1 MERISK
7 VRAMVFLSIFLLVF
21 VLYAAKL
28 FDLQIIETKGDT
40 NNMTTYT
47 SLTRVKAARGDILD
61 RNGNILVGNRASYD
75 LVFNHYVIESADG
88 VNDYLYRLVLK
99 CRELGVEY
107 FDHFPV
113 TQTRPFAYTHEE
125 YTAAWRNYFQSFLQD
140 RGIDSDISATL
151 LIQKLRARYELP
163 EEWTDE
169 EARAVIGLRYEFDL
183 RGVANLS
190 NYVFI
195 QDISDEHLSTL
206 LELNTPGLMVES
218 STVREYHT
226 KYAAHILG
234 YVSAMNE
241 KQWAEYKEQGYAMDA
256 HVGQTGFEKAFE
268 YELHATDG
276 TRVDVVDREGT
287 IIQQFWAN
295 EYDENGK
302 VIGQKVPQAGNNVET
317 TLDITLQQ
325 VAEDE
330 LAKAME
336 WVKNPELNTEVGQHV
351 GHDAQGAAVVVMEVK
366 TGDILAMASY
376 PTFDLSTFVEDFQ
389 KLSEDPLKPMYNRA
403 LQGAYPPGSS
413 FKIVT
418 TIAAMNNGIINA
430 ESEIEDKGLFTELDF
445 NRSCLLWSNVRATH
459 GFINAA
465 EALEASCN
473 YFFYTLGYQLHQLD
487 NENKKLN
494 EVSAAMGL
502 GEPTGVELP
511 ENVGWRADPESKR
524 RQHGENSLDGQWFP
538 GDSILSAIGQSENR
552 FTPLQLCVY
561 ACTLA
566 NRGTR
571 MKATFLN
578 RVVSSD
584 YRTLVFENE
593 PKIMSQFEICNDAYI
608 SYMEGMQRVI
618 YNNLGTARKLFNGF
632 NDEEHTFPSDIRV
645 CAKTGTAQTFESWSD
660 HGAFICFAPA
670 DNPQIA
676 VALYGE
682 RIAHPTNIAP
692 VAEAIMKAYFTAQ
705 RASTVAVYE
714 NKLS

>member
-7 VRAMVFLSIFLLVF
+7 VRAMVFLGIFLLVF

-28 FDLQIIETKGDT
+28 FDMQIIETKGDT

-88 VNDYLYRLVLK
+88 VNEYLYTLVKK
-99 CRELGVEY
+99 CQEIGVEY

-113 TQTRPFAYTHEE
+113 TKTRPFAYTHED
-125 YTAAWRNYFQSFLQD
+125 YSSTWRGYYQSFLQD

-151 LIQKLRARYELP
+151 LIQKLRKRYELP

-218 STVREYHT
+218 STVREYYT
-226 KYAAHILG
+226 TYAAHILG

-241 KQWAEYKEQGYAMDA
+241 KQWADYKSQGYAMDA
-256 HVGQTGFEKAFE
+256 WVGQTGFEKAFE

-276 TRVDVVDREGT
+276 TRVDVVDKEGT
-287 IIQQFWAN
+287 IIKQYWAN
-295 EYDENGK
+295 IYDENGK

-317 TLDITLQQ
+317 TLDINLQK

-330 LAKAME
+330 LAKAMQDL
-336 WVKNPELNTEVGQHV
+336 VNPEINQTVGQRE
-351 GHDAQGAAVVVMEVK
+351 GLDAEGAAVVVMEVK

-376 PTFDLSTFVEDFQ
+376 PTFNLETFNKDYEQ
-389 KLSEDPLKPMYNRA
+389 LAQDPLKPMYNRA
-403 LQGAYPPGSS
+403 LQGAYPPGST
-413 FKIVT
+413 FKMIT
-418 TIAAMNNGIINA
+418 LIAAMNNGIINA
-430 ESEIEDKGLFTELDF
+430 STVIEDKGVFTEWDF
-445 NRSCLLWSNVRATH
+445 NRSCLLWTNARATH
-459 GFINAA
+459 GEITATDA
-465 EALEASCN
+465 IRYSCN
-473 YFFYTLGYQLHQLD
+473 YFFYDLGNRMTWQQ
-487 NENKKLN
+487 LN
-494 EVSAAMGL
+494 EVAAAFGL

-511 ENVGWRADPESKR
+511 ENVGWRANPESKR
-524 RQHGENSLDGQWFP
+524 KQYGENSLDADWFP
-538 GDSILSAIGQSENR
+538 GDQINSAIGQSENR
-552 FTPLQLCVY
+552 YTPLQLCVY

-584 YRTLVFENE
+584 YRTLVEENQ
-593 PKIMSQFEICNDAYI
+593 PKVMSTFEICNDAYI

-618 YNNLGTARKLFNGF
+618 YESGGTARTIFNGF

-645 CAKTGTAQTFESWSD
+645 CAKTGTAQTFETWSD

-670 DNPQIA
+670 DDPQIA
-676 VALYGE
+676 IALYGE
-682 RIAHPTNIAP
+682 RIAHPTAIAE
-692 VAEAIMKAYFTAQ
+692 VAEHIMKAYFTAQ
-705 RASTVAVYE
+705 RASAVEVYE

>member
-7 VRAMVFLSIFLLVF
+7 VRAMVFLGIFLLVF

-28 FDLQIIETKGDT
+28 FDMQIIETKGDT

-47 SLTRVKAARGDILD
+47 SLTRVKAARGDLLD

-88 VNDYLYRLVLK
+88 VNEYLYTLVKK
-99 CRELGVEY
+99 CQEIGVEY

-113 TQTRPFAYTHEE
+113 TKTRPFAYTHED
-125 YTAAWRNYFQSFLQD
+125 YSSTWRGYYQSFLQD

-151 LIQKLRARYELP
+151 LIQKLRKRYELP

-218 STVREYHT
+218 STVREYYT
-226 KYAAHILG
+226 TYAAHILG

-241 KQWAEYKEQGYAMDA
+241 KQWADYKSQGYAMDA
-256 HVGQTGFEKAFE
+256 WVGQTGFEKAFE

-276 TRVDVVDREGT
+276 TRVDVVDKEGT
-287 IIQQFWAN
+287 IIKQYWAN
-295 EYDENGK
+295 IYDENGK

-317 TLDITLQQ
+317 TLDINLQK

-330 LAKAME
+330 LAKAMQDL
-336 WVKNPELNTEVGQHV
+336 VNPEINQTVGQRE
-351 GHDAQGAAVVVMEVK
+351 GLDAEGAAVVVMEVK

-376 PTFDLSTFVEDFQ
+376 PTFNLETFNKDYEQ
-389 KLSEDPLKPMYNRA
+389 LAQDPLKPMYNRA
-403 LQGAYPPGSS
+403 LQGAYPPGST
-413 FKIVT
+413 FKMIT
-418 TIAAMNNGIINA
+418 LIAAMNNGIINA
-430 ESEIEDKGLFTELDF
+430 STVIEDKGVFTEWDF
-445 NRSCLLWSNVRATH
+445 NRSCLLWTNARATH
-459 GFINAA
+459 GEITATDA
-465 EALEASCN
+465 IRYSCN
-473 YFFYTLGYQLHQLD
+473 YFFYDLGNRMTWQQ
-487 NENKKLN
+487 LN
-494 EVSAAMGL
+494 EVAAAFGL

-511 ENVGWRADPESKR
+511 ENVGWRANPESKR
-524 RQHGENSLDGQWFP
+524 KQYGENSLDADWFP
-538 GDSILSAIGQSENR
+538 GDQINSAIGQSENR
-552 FTPLQLCVY
+552 YTPLQLCVY

-584 YRTLVFENE
+584 YRTLVEENQ
-593 PKIMSQFEICNDAYI
+593 PKVMSTFEICNDAYI

-618 YNNLGTARKLFNGF
+618 YESGGTARTIFNGF

-645 CAKTGTAQTFESWSD
+645 CAKTGTAQTFETWSD

-670 DNPQIA
+670 DDPQIA
-676 VALYGE
+676 IALYGE
-682 RIAHPTNIAP
+682 RIAHPTAIAE
-692 VAEAIMKAYFTAQ
+692 VAEHIMKAYFTAQ
-705 RASTVAVYE
+705 RASAVEVYE

>member
-7 VRAMVFLSIFLLVF
+7 VRAMVFLLLFLLIC
-21 VLYAAKL
+21 VLFAAKL
-28 FDLQIIETKGDT
+28 FNLQIIETKGDT

-75 LVFNHYVIESADG
+75 LVFNHYVIESATG
-88 VNDYLYRLVLK
+88 VNDYLYRLVKK
-99 CRELGVEY
+99 CQELGVEY
-107 FDHFPV
+107 YDHFPV
-113 TQTRPFAYTHEE
+113 TKTRPFAYTHGE
-125 YTAAWRNYFQSFLQD
+125 YSSTWRNYFQRYLQD
-140 RGIDSDISATL
+140 RSIDSDISATL
-151 LIQKLRARYELP
+151 LVQKLRTRYKLP

-169 EARAVIGLRYEFDL
+169 EARAVLGLRYEFDL
-183 RGVANLS
+183 RGVVNLS

-195 QDISDEHLSTL
+195 EDISNENLSTL

-226 KYAAHILG
+226 TYAAHILG
-234 YVSAMNE
+234 YVSAMTD
-241 KQWAEYKEQGYAMDA
+241 KQWAEYQEQGYAMDA
-256 HVGQTGFEKAFE
+256 WVGQAGFEAAFE
-268 YELHATDG
+268 SDLRAIDG
-276 TRVDVVDREGT
+276 TRVDVVDKEGT
-287 IIQQFWAN
+287 IIEQFWAN
-295 EYDENGK
+295 EYDEKGNI
-302 VIGQKVPQAGNNVET
+302 IGQKVPQAGNNVET
-317 TLDITLQQ
+317 TLDINLQK

-336 WVKNPELNTEVGQHV
+336 WVKNPELNTEVGTHV

-376 PTFDLSTFVEDFQ
+376 PTYNLATFREDYD
-389 KLSEDPLKPMYNRA
+389 KLLQDPLKPLYNRA
-403 LQGAYPPGSS
+403 LQGAYAPGST
-413 FKIVT
+413 FKMVT

-430 ESEIEDKGLFTELDF
+430 ESEIEDLGLFRELDF
-445 NRSCLLWSNVRATH
+445 NRSCLLWSNTRATH
-459 GFINAA
+459 GFITAA
-465 EALEASCN
+465 EALECSCN
-473 YFFYTLGYQLHQLD
+473 YFFYSLGYQLSW
-487 NENKKLN
+487 EKLN

-502 GEPTGVELP
+502 GEVTGVELP
-511 ENVGWRADPESKR
+511 ENVGWRADPDSKR
-524 RQHGENSLDGQWFP
+524 KQYGDTLDGGWFR
-538 GDSILSAIGQSENR
+538 GDEILSAIGQSENR

-571 MKATFLN
+571 LAATFLN

-584 YRTLVFENE
+584 YRTLVKENE
-593 PKIMSQFEICNDAYI
+593 PRIMSTYEICNDAYI

-632 NDEEHTFPSDIRV
+632 NDTEHTFPADIRV

-682 RIAHPTNIAP
+682 RIAHPTNIAG
-692 VAEAIMKAYFTAQ
+692 VAEAIMKAYFTTQ

>member
-7 VRAMVFLSIFLLVF
+7 FRAMVFLGLFLLVF
-21 VLYAAKL
+21 VLFGVKL
-28 FDLQIIETKGDT
+28 FDLQIIETKGNT

-88 VNDYLYRLVLK
+88 TNEYLYRLVK
-99 CRELGVEY
+99 RCQELGVEY
-107 FDHFPV
+107 YDHFPV
-113 TQTRPFAYTHEE
+113 TKTRPFTYTHED
-125 YTAAWRNYFQSFLQD
+125 YTAAWRGYFQSYLLD
-140 RGIDSDISATL
+140 RNIDSDISATL
-151 LIQKLRARYELP
+151 LIQKLRTRYEFP

-169 EARAVIGLRYEFDL
+169 EARAVLGLRYEFDL
-183 RGVANLS
+183 RGVVNLS

-195 QDISDEHLSTL
+195 EDISDEHLSTL

-226 KYAAHILG
+226 TYAAHILG

-241 KQWAEYKEQGYAMDA
+241 SQWATYKPLGYAMDA
-256 HVGQTGFEKAFE
+256 LVGQTGFEKAFE
-268 YELHATDG
+268 DKLHAVDG

-287 IIQQFWAN
+287 IIEQFWAN

-302 VIGQKVPQAGNNVET
+302 VIGKKVPKAGNNVET
-317 TLDITLQQ
+317 TLDINLQK

-330 LAKAME
+330 LAKAMQNL
-336 WVKNPELNTEVGQHV
+336 VNPEINKTVGLRE
-351 GHDAQGAAVVVMEVK
+351 GLDAQGAAVVVMEVK

-376 PTFDLSTFVEDFQ
+376 PTFNLATFNEDYE

-403 LQGAYPPGSS
+403 LQGAYPPGST
-413 FKIVT
+413 FKMAT
-418 TIAAMNNGIINA
+418 LIAAMNNGIINS
-430 ESEIEDKGLFTELDF
+430 ESIIEDKGVFTEHNF
-445 NRSCLLWSNVRATH
+445 NRTCLLWSSARATH
-459 GFINAA
+459 GEITAA
-465 EALEASCN
+465 DAIRYSCN
-473 YFFYTLGYQLHQLD
+473 YFFYDLGNRLSWQQ
-487 NENKKLN
+487 LN
-494 EVSAAMGL
+494 EVAAALGL

-511 ENVGWRADPESKR
+511 ENVGWRANPESKK
-524 RQHGENSLDGQWFP
+524 RQYGENNLDGQWFP
-538 GDSILSAIGQSENR
+538 GDQINSAIGQSENR

-566 NRGTR
+566 NKGTR
-571 MKATFLN
+571 LAATFLN
-578 RVVSSD
+578 RVVSAD
-584 YRTLVFENE
+584 YRTLVEENQ
-593 PKIMSQFEICNDAYI
+593 PKVLSTFEICNDAYI

-618 YNNLGTARKLFNGF
+618 YASGGTARKIFNGF
-632 NDEEHTFPSDIRV
+632 EDTEHTFPADIRV
-645 CAKTGTAQTFESWSD
+645 CAKTGTAQTFTTVSD
-660 HGAFICFAPA
+660 NGAFICFAPA
-670 DNPQIA
+670 NDPQIA

-682 RIAHPTNIAP
+682 RIAHPTAIAE
-692 VAEAIMKAYFTAQ
+692 VAEAIMKVYFTTQ

>member
-7 VRAMVFLSIFLLVF
+7 VRAMVFLAIFLLVF

-28 FDLQIIETKGDT
+28 FDMQIIETKGDT

-88 VNDYLYRLVLK
+88 VNEYLYTLVKK
-99 CRELGVEY
+99 CQEIGVEY

-113 TQTRPFAYTHEE
+113 TKTRPFAYTHED
-125 YTAAWRNYFQSFLQD
+125 YSSTWRGYYQSFLQD

-151 LIQKLRARYELP
+151 LIQKLRKRYELP

-218 STVREYHT
+218 STVREYYT
-226 KYAAHILG
+226 TYAAHILG

-241 KQWAEYKEQGYAMDA
+241 KQWADYKSQGYAMDA
-256 HVGQTGFEKAFE
+256 WVGQTGFEKAFE

-276 TRVDVVDREGT
+276 TRVDVVDKEGT
-287 IIQQFWAN
+287 IIKQYWAN
-295 EYDENGK
+295 IYDENGK

-317 TLDITLQQ
+317 TLDINLQK

-330 LAKAME
+330 LAKAMQDL
-336 WVKNPELNTEVGQHV
+336 VNPEINQTVGQRE
-351 GHDAQGAAVVVMEVK
+351 GLDAEGAAVVVMEVK

-376 PTFDLSTFVEDFQ
+376 PTFNLETFNKDYEQ
-389 KLSEDPLKPMYNRA
+389 LAQDPLKPMYNRA
-403 LQGAYPPGSS
+403 LQGAYPPGST
-413 FKIVT
+413 FKMIT
-418 TIAAMNNGIINA
+418 LIAAMNNGIINA
-430 ESEIEDKGLFTELDF
+430 STVIEDKGVFTEWDF
-445 NRSCLLWSNVRATH
+445 NRSCLLWTNARATH
-459 GFINAA
+459 GEITATDA
-465 EALEASCN
+465 IRYSCN
-473 YFFYTLGYQLHQLD
+473 YFFYDLGNRMTWQQ
-487 NENKKLN
+487 LN
-494 EVSAAMGL
+494 EVAAAFGL

-511 ENVGWRADPESKR
+511 ENVGWRANPESKR
-524 RQHGENSLDGQWFP
+524 KQYGENSLDADWFP
-538 GDSILSAIGQSENR
+538 GDQINSAIGQSENR
-552 FTPLQLCVY
+552 YTPLQLCVY

-584 YRTLVFENE
+584 YRTLVEENQ
-593 PKIMSQFEICNDAYI
+593 PKVMSTFEICNDAYI

-618 YNNLGTARKLFNGF
+618 YESGGTARTIFNGF

-645 CAKTGTAQTFESWSD
+645 CAKTGTAQTFETWSD

-670 DNPQIA
+670 DDPQIA
-676 VALYGE
+676 IALYGE
-682 RIAHPTNIAP
+682 RIAHPTAIAE
-692 VAEAIMKAYFTAQ
+692 VAEHIMKAYFTAQ
-705 RASTVAVYE
+705 RASAVEVYE

>member
-61 RNGNILVGNRASYD
+61 RNGNKLVGNRASYD
-75 LVFNHYVIESADG
+75 LVFNHYVIESANG
-88 VNDYLYRLVLK
+88 VNDYLYRLVTK
-99 CRELGVEY
+99 CQELGVEY

-113 TQTRPFAYTHEE
+113 TKTRPFAYTHED
-125 YTAAWRNYFQSFLQD
+125 YTAAWRGYYQSFLLD

-151 LIQKLRARYELP
+151 LVQKLRARYKLP

-195 QDISDEHLSTL
+195 EDISDEHLSTL

-218 STVREYHT
+218 STVREYYT

-234 YVSAMNE
+234 YVSAMNDS
-241 KQWAEYKEQGYAMDA
+241 QWTEYKELGYAMDA
-256 HVGQTGFEKAFE
+256 WVGQAGFEKAFE
-268 YELHATDG
+268 DKLHATDG

-287 IIQQFWAN
+287 IIEQYWAN
-295 EYDENGK
+295 IYEDGK
-302 VIGQKVPQAGNNVET
+302 VVGQKVPQAGNNVET
-317 TLDITLQQ
+317 TLDINLQK

-336 WVKNPELNTEVGQHV
+336 WVKNPELNTEVGEHV

-376 PTFDLSTFVEDFQ
+376 PTFDLSTFTKEFEN
-389 KLSEDPLKPMYNRA
+389 LSKDPLKPMYNRA
-403 LQGAYPPGSS
+403 LQGAYPPGST
-413 FKIVT
+413 FKMVT

-430 ESEIEDKGLFTELDF
+430 ASEIEDQGLFRELDF
-445 NRSCLLWSNVRATH
+445 NRSCLLWSNTRATH
-459 GFINAA
+459 GFITAA
-465 EALEASCN
+465 EALECSCN
-473 YFFYTLGYQLHQLD
+473 YFFYSLGYQLDWEQ
-487 NENKKLN
+487 LN

-524 RQHGENSLDGQWFP
+524 RQYGDTLDGGWFP
-538 GDSILSAIGQSENR
+538 GDEILSAIGQSENR

-566 NRGTR
+566 NKGTR

-584 YRTLVFENE
+584 YRTLVYEKQPE
-593 PKIMSQFEICNDAYI
+593 IASVYEICNDAYI

-645 CAKTGTAQTFESWSD
+645 CAKTGTAETFVSVSD

-670 DNPQIA
+670 DDPQIA
-676 VALYGE
+676 IALYGE
-682 RIAHPTNIAP
+682 RIAHPTNIAG
-692 VAEAIMKAYFTAQ
+692 VAEAIMKAYFTAE
-705 RASTVAVYE
+705 RASTVAVHE
-714 NKLS
+714 NMLS

>member
-1 MERISK
+1 MERVSK
-7 VRAMVFLSIFLLVF
+7 VRAMAFLLIFLLIF

-75 LVFNHYVIESADG
+75 LVFNHYVIESANG
-88 VNDYLYRLVLK
+88 VNDYLYRLVKK
-99 CRELGVEY
+99 CQEMGVEY

-113 TQTRPFAYTHEE
+113 TKTRPFAYTHEE
-125 YTAAWRNYFQSFLQD
+125 YSAAWRGYYQSFLLD

-151 LIQKLRARYELP
+151 LVQKLRARYKLP

-195 QDISDEHLSTL
+195 EDISDEHLSTL

-218 STVREYHT
+218 STVREYYT

-234 YVSAMNE
+234 YVSAMND

-256 HVGQTGFEKAFE
+256 WVGQVGFEKAFE
-268 YELHATDG
+268 NELHAVDG

-287 IIQQFWAN
+287 IIKQYWAN
-295 EYDENGK
+295 EYDEKGNI
-302 VIGQKVPQAGNNVET
+302 IGQKVPQAGNNVET
-317 TLDITLQQ
+317 TLDINLQK

-366 TGDILAMASY
+366 TGDILALASY
-376 PTFDLSTFVEDFQ
+376 PTFDLSTFTQDYEA
-389 KLSEDPLKPMYNRA
+389 LSKDPLKPMYNRA
-403 LQGAYPPGSS
+403 LQGAYPPGST
-413 FKIVT
+413 FKMAT
-418 TIAAMNNGIINA
+418 LIAAMNNNIINA
-430 ESEIEDKGLFTELDF
+430 ASEIEDKGLFRELDF
-445 NRSCLLWSNVRATH
+445 NRSCLLWSNTKATH
-459 GFINAA
+459 GFITAA
-465 EALEASCN
+465 EALECSCN
-473 YFFYTLGYQLHQLD
+473 YFFYSLGYQLSW
-487 NENKKLN
+487 EKLN
-494 EVSAAMGL
+494 EVSAALGL

-511 ENVGWRADPESKR
+511 ENVGWRASPESKR
-524 RQHGENSLDGQWFP
+524 RQYGDTLDGGWFP
-538 GDSILSAIGQSENR
+538 GDEILSAIGQSENR

-566 NRGTR
+566 NKGTR

-584 YRTLVFENE
+584 YRTLVLENE

-682 RIAHPTNIAP
+682 RIAHPTNIAG
-692 VAEAIMKAYFTAQ
+692 VAEAIMKAYFTAE